1 MYNNQQPMDTI
12 KSWQKWY
19 RTNQVSSMT
28 EPMVTKDNREELHNT
43 VNAFTTLI
51 EAEAIKKATE
61 CFADTITEY
70 SCELDGVQLY
80 NCLLTAVQ
88 NNLKY
93 TEEEYKKAKQLID
106 LLQNQ
111 NNENQN

>member
-12 KSWQKWY
+12 KAWQNWY
-19 RTNQVSSMT
+19 HKNQRVSSMT
-28 EPMVTKDNREELHNT
+28 KPMVTKDSKEKLHNT
-43 VNAFTTLI
+43 VGVVTTLI

-61 CFADTITEY
+61 YFADTITEY

-80 NCLLTAVQ
+80 NCLLTAAQ
-88 NNLKY
+88 NNLKH

-111 NNENQN
+111 NNEN